1 MSNFLKFLLLFIFSI
16 PLSLQGQE
24 SGMTADEILDKV
36 DANMIADT
44 QIISSEMIVY
54 GKRKSRTIKS
64 KGYSRGSDKHFTEY
78 LSPER
83 EKGTK
88 MLKLEDR
95 LWIYSPA
102 TDRIIQLSGHLLR
115 QSVMGSDL
123 SYEDMM
129 EERKLTTLYNASV
142 LGNEE
147 LDNRQTYK
155 MELLAKVEDLSYHKR
170 ILWIDTERYVPL
182 KEELYAK
189 SGKLLKKTS
198 LSEVK
203 KIQGRWYP
211 TKINYKDMLKD
222 GQGTDF
228 IVNEIIFNSQIAD
241 RLFLKS
247 TLKN

>member
-1 MSNFLKFLLLFIFSI
+1 
-16 PLSLQGQE
+16 
-24 SGMTADEILDKV
+24 MTADEILKKV

-44 QIISSEMIVY
+44 QITSSEMIVY

-64 KGYSRGSDKHFTEY
+64 KGYSSGAEKYFTEY

-129 EERKLTTLYNASV
+129 EERKLTDIYTASV
-142 LGNEE
+142 LGVET

-155 MELLAKVEDLSYHKR
+155 MELLAKVEDVSYYKR
-170 ILWIDTERYVPL
+170 TLWIDTVRFVPL

-203 KIQGRWYP
+203 QIQGRWYP

-222 GQGTDF
+222 GKGTDF
-228 IVNEIIFNSQIAD
+228 IINEIKFNPVIAD

>member
-1 MSNFLKFLLLFIFSI
+1 MNSISRIVLLFIFGS
-16 PLSLQGQE
+16 SFTLQGQ
-24 SGMTADEILDKV
+24 SVNMTADEILKKV

-44 QIISSEMIVY
+44 QIVSSEMIVY

-129 EERKLTTLYNASV
+129 EERKLTDIYTPSV
-142 LGNEE
+142 LGIEE

-155 MELLAKVEDLSYHKR
+155 MELLAKVEDVSYYKR
-170 ILWIDTERYVPL
+170 ILWIDTARFVPL

-203 KIQGRWYP
+203 QIQGRWYP

-228 IVNEIIFNSQIAD
+228 IVNEIIFNPVIAD

>member
-1 MSNFLKFLLLFIFSI
+1 MNSISRIVLLFIFGSS
-16 PLSLQGQE
+16 LTLQGQ
-24 SGMTADEILDKV
+24 SANMTADEILKKV

-44 QIISSEMIVY
+44 QIVSSEMIVY

-64 KGYSRGSDKHFTEY
+64 KGYSRGSDRHFTEY

-129 EERKLTTLYNASV
+129 EERKLTDIYTPSV
-142 LGNEE
+142 LGIEE

-155 MELLAKVEDLSYHKR
+155 MELLAKVEDVSYYKR
-170 ILWIDTERYVPL
+170 ILWIDTARFVPL

-203 KIQGRWYP
+203 QIQGRWYP

-228 IVNEIIFNSQIAD
+228 IVNEIIFNPVIAD

>member
-1 MSNFLKFLLLFIFSI
+1 MNSISRIVLLFIFGS
-16 PLSLQGQE
+16 SFTLQGQ
-24 SGMTADEILDKV
+24 SVNMTADEILKKV

-44 QIISSEMIVY
+44 QIVSSEMIVY

-129 EERKLTTLYNASV
+129 EERKLTDIYTASV
-142 LGNEE
+142 LGVETLE
-147 LDNRQTYK
+147 NRQTYK
-155 MELLAKVEDLSYHKR
+155 MELLAKVEDVSYYKR
-170 ILWIDTERYVPL
+170 TLWIDTARFVPL

-203 KIQGRWYP
+203 QIQGRWYP

-222 GQGTDF
+222 GKGTDF
-228 IVNEIIFNSQIAD
+228 IINEIKFNPVIAD